1 MKTPIGAVTT
11 MELGWWNGARPVEG
25 ASAQVPLPGTDPVG
39 CLHADVNNWL
49 FADGHGEGHKW
60 QDKNA
65 IVAGQQAAQGIQ
77 VEGFPAST
85 TGPDYQSKLG
95 FACGFQGGIR
105 PELVPKS
112 SPKRIETKK
121 QSSTFGRDAGFS
133 GATVKFP
140 ALTALFRRK
149 LLSNKH
155 FLRSAFY
162 RGGFHR
168 SLAHPPTRH
177 ALLWAAPRSLASA
190 TQTPPKPFASV

>member
-1 MKTPIGAVTT
+1 MP
-11 MELGWWNGARPVEG
+11 LLWGARSSRPPFSASRRKHSVE
-25 ASAQVPLPGTDPVG
+25 L
-39 CLHADVNNWL
+39 
-49 FADGHGEGHKW
+49 
-60 QDKNA
+60 
-65 IVAGQQAAQGIQ
+65 
-77 VEGFPAST
+77 
-85 TGPDYQSKLG
+85 
-95 FACGFQGGIR
+95 
-105 PELVPKS
+105 PKS

-121 QSSTFGRDAGFS
+121 QSGTFGRDAGFS